1 MTLIS
6 KQVESVTNLES
17 GQDVHSLGVTMDEKA
32 AKIIDRLLSWIFS
45 REAGYL
51 IAMGHPKQID
61 KIQEDLDEPWII
73 EAMEYLKDA
82 RNQNIPI
89 TRTNSKFIDKYLTT
103 GANLL
108 RENCSK
114 IE

>member
-1 MTLIS
+1 MISIS
-6 KQVESVTNLES
+6 KKVKSITNLES
-17 GQDVHSLGVTMDEKA
+17 GQDVHSLGATMDEKA

-73 EAMEYLKDA
+73 EAMEYLKEA
-82 RNQNIPI
+82 RCQGISI
-89 TRTNSKFIDKYLTT
+89 TRANSKFIDKHLVNET
-103 GANLL
+103 N
-108 RENCSK
+108 
-114 IE
+114 